1 MDDRVEDLGR
11 EALSAFEALS
21 GSAEARTHETMAGAV
36 RCLVRMRDHLIE
48 ERRRNGGDG
57 GVQDK
62 LVRVNSILSMAVGA
76 AYPMV
81 GIRPERLHM
90 TRDALRDLL
99 GPKQS

>member
-1 MDDRVEDLGR
+1 MDDRVEELGR
-11 EALSAFEALS
+11 EALSAFETLS

-36 RCLVRMRDHLIE
+36 RCLVRMRDLLIE
-48 ERRRNGGDG
+48 ERRRNGGDV

-81 GIRPERLHM
+81 GVRPERLHM

-99 GPKQS
+99 QSGS